1 MKKTLAILMVAII
14 AAGMLFAG
22 IEFSGAFTFGYE
34 MAFDDGFSIAPY
46 GSDKKNT
53 LPASFAIVGADED
66 GIFSVTL
73 KNMGNDGDKDHAA
86 LLDEDGTIDAYATVD
101 LSKALSKAYDLDL
114 PVSLKVSGGR
124 LSEQA
129 GNRAEVNASGK
140 NWARVRTNDLEAG
153 IAAEVGYEKI
163 VKVFVAG
170 DPVTH
175 FQAGAKDPQDGT
187 TISTNGR
194 HDFIANV
201 LVTPVDGVSV
211 AGAYARV
218 ADGSL
223 DGAFNVGAK
232 VDVQKLA
239 DLDFSLVASA
249 TYKYSIA
256 EERSTID
263 ASAKFGMDKF
273 TVGADYAIDFGGKTN
288 GKDNDTVNKL
298 YLGVDTSIVEN
309 VALGAYV
316 ITTDLGNFGDCFE
329 IGATAGYAM
338 GNIDLGLR
346 VGYVEGNETKK
357 YLKSEGFVIQ
367 PFFSVGF

>member
-14 AAGMLFAG
+14 AVGSVFAG
-22 IEFSGAFTFGYE
+22 VNFSGAFDFGYN
-34 MAFDDGFSIAPY
+34 MYINDDGFDAQAY
-46 GSDKKNT
+46 GNDGNGSE
-53 LPASFAIVGADED
+53 PAKFTIKGVDDD

-73 KNMGNDGDKDHAA
+73 KYLTGK
-86 LLDEDGTIDAYATVD
+86 LDSSGKIKAKGTVD
-101 LSKALSKAYDLDL
+101 LSKALAKAYDLEM
-114 PVSLKVSGGR
+114 PVTLKVSGGM
-124 LSEQA
+124 LEEVA
-129 GNRAEVNASGK
+129 GNRADADVSGAH
-140 NWARVRTNDLEAG
+140 WARVRTNALEAG
-153 IAAEVGYEKI
+153 IAAEIGYEKI

-175 FQAGAKDPQDGT
+175 FSAGAKDPQDVT
-187 TISTNGR
+187 KKISTNGR

-256 EERSTID
+256 EEKSTID

-346 VGYVEGNETKK
+346 VGYVEGNATKK